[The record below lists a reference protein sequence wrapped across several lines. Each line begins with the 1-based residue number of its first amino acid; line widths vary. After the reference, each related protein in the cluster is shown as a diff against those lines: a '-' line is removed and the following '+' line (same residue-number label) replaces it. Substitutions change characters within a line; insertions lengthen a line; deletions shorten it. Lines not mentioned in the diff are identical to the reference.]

1 MINQKLRDMKTVLT
15 LALTMSI
22 GLAFAQGSFGAI
34 QGKIFEKSD
43 SDNPAVLAKVW
54 VQQGATKFGAM
65 VDENGRFK
73 INAVPVGRYQLKG
86 SYFGDTL
93 SQLVIAEIKTDG
105 ISNVGR
111 INILEDIQFE
121 DQIDIIALADGPL
134 LDFGDVG
141 QTRISSLDI
150 MKSPVRNSPKDL
162 IVSRNSDIKL
172 DAEGN
177 MMIRGGRPNNLAYFI
192 DGVRTGEIQTNPSVA
207 IGSIT
212 VYSSAIPAK
221 YGDTTGGVIIMETKS
236 YYDLWRAW
244 KIRNTAVN

>member
-1 MINQKLRDMKTVLT
+1 MKTQL
-15 LALTMSI
+15 MSFFLFI
-22 GLAFAQGSFGAI
+22 TGILSAQGNFGAI
-34 QGKIFEKSD
+34 QGKIFEKSEGEV
-43 SDNPAVLAKVW
+43 AAEMAKVW
-54 VQQGATKFGAM
+54 VEHAGSNYGAL
-65 VDENGRFK
+65 VDESGRFK
-73 INAVPVGRYQLKG
+73 INAVPVGTYQLKA

-93 SQLVIAEIKTDG
+93 SQVVIANVKTDG
-105 ISNVGR
+105 IANVGR

-121 DQIDIIALADGPL
+121 DEVVVTGLIDGPL

-172 DAEGN
+172 DADGN

-192 DGVRTGEIQTNPSVA
+192 DGVRTGEIQTYPSVA

-236 YYDLWRAW
+236 YHDLYRAW
-244 KIRNTAVN
+244 KIMSTASN

>member
-1 MINQKLRDMKTVLT
+1 MKTLLT
-15 LALTMSI
+15 TILILSSS
-22 GLAFAQGSFGAI
+22 LLFAQGNFGAI
-34 QGKIFEKSD
+34 QGKMFEKSD
-43 SDNPAVLAKVW
+43 GDQPAMFAKVW
-54 VQQGATKFGAM
+54 VEHGSSKFGAQ

-73 INAVPVGRYQLKG
+73 INAVPVGTYQLKA
-86 SYFGDTL
+86 SYGVDTL
-93 SQLVIAEIKTDG
+93 SKTVIANVKTDG

-111 INILEDIQFE
+111 INILENIQLE
-121 DQIDIIALADGPL
+121 DEVEVLGLADGPL

-141 QTRISSLDI
+141 QSRISSLDI

-172 DAEGN
+172 DDDGN
-177 MMIRGGRPNNLAYFI
+177 MMIRGARANNLAYFI
-192 DGVRTGEIQTNPSVA
+192 DGVKTGEIQTFPSVA

-236 YYDLWRAW
+236 YYDLYRAW
-244 KIRNTAVN
+244 KIRTTAVN

>member
-1 MINQKLRDMKTVLT
+1 MKKLLT
-15 LALTMSI
+15 ILLALST
-22 GLAFAQGSFGAI
+22 GYLFAQGNFGAI
-34 QGKIFEKSD
+34 QGKMFERSD
-43 SDNPAVLAKVW
+43 SEQPAMFAKVW
-54 VQQGATKFGAM
+54 VTHGSSKFGAT

-73 INAVPVGRYQLKG
+73 INAVPVGTYQLEAKYG
-86 SYFGDTL
+86 EDTL
-93 SQLVIAEIKTDG
+93 SQRVIANVKTDG
-105 ISNVGR
+105 IANVGR
-111 INILEDIQFE
+111 INILENIQE
-121 DQIDIIALADGPL
+121 IEIVEVYGSIDGPL

-172 DAEGN
+172 DDEGN
-177 MMIRGGRPNNLAYFI
+177 MMIRGARPNNLAYFI
-192 DGVRTGEIQTNPSVA
+192 DGVRTGEIQTFPSVA

-236 YYDLWRAW
+236 YYDLYRAW
-244 KIRNTAVN
+244 KIMTTAVD

>member
-1 MINQKLRDMKTVLT
+1 MKTLLT
-15 LALTMSI
+15 LILIVST
-22 GLAFAQGSFGAI
+22 GLLFAQGNFGAI
-34 QGKIFEKSD
+34 QGKMFEKSD
-43 SDNPAVLAKVW
+43 SDQPAMFAKVW
-54 VQQGATKFGAM
+54 VEHSGSKFTTQ

-73 INAVPVGRYQLKG
+73 INAVPVGTYQLKAMYG
-86 SYFGDTL
+86 VDSL
-93 SQLVIAEIKTDG
+93 AEQIIVNVQTDG
-105 ISNVGR
+105 IANVGR
-111 INILEDIQFE
+111 INILEKVQMEKGITVKAKRKYPF
-121 DQIDIIALADGPL
+121 IY
-134 LDFGDVG
+134 FGDVG
-141 QTRISSLDI
+141 QSRINSLDI

>member
-1 MINQKLRDMKTVLT
+1 MNQNLEIMKTLLT
-15 LALTMSI
+15 VILIASTGFL
-22 GLAFAQGSFGAI
+22 LAQGNFGAI
-34 QGKIFEKSD
+34 QGKMFEKSEGET
-43 SDNPAVLAKVW
+43 AATYAKVW
-54 VQQGATKFGAM
+54 VEHGTSKFGTQ

-73 INAVPVGRYQLKG
+73 INAVPVGRYQLKA
-86 SYFGDTL
+86 SYMGDTL
-93 SQLVIAEIKTDG
+93 SEMVIADVKTDG

-111 INILEDIQFE
+111 INILEKIQIE
-121 DQIDIIALADGPL
+121 DGVEIVALQDGPL

-141 QTRISSLDI
+141 QSRISALDI

-172 DAEGN
+172 DDEGN
-177 MMIRGGRPNNLAYFI
+177 MMIRGARPNNLAYFI
-192 DGVRTGEIQTNPSVA
+192 DGVRTGEIQTFPSVA

-236 YYDLWRAW
+236 YYDLYRAW
-244 KIRNTAVN
+244 KIMTTASN